1 MNYMKWTN
9 FMYMSI
15 FDVENKQSLKMNA
28 LFGSDIRILF
38 KSLIWNYLAQ
48 KIIYIYTCM
57 LYKYILFEY
66 IDKIKNN
73 NKKLTVSLWP
83 LTVDCWQCPGV
94 RYSWGT
100 WRWTSPTVNTP
111 SWPRGTRVSTSRP
124 CSAGSTVITRTDA
137 PGRRRNVTS
146 PTENRMWERNNL
158 MHVHNKQFLEMLIF
172 VYFLMIFYAWP

>member
-1 MNYMKWTN
+1 
-9 FMYMSI
+9 MSI
-15 FDVENKQSLKMNA
+15 F
-28 LFGSDIRILF
+28 
-38 KSLIWNYLAQ
+38 YLS
-48 KIIYIYTCM
+48 
-57 LYKYILFEY
+57 KYIKF
-66 IDKIKNN
+66 
-73 NKKLTVSLWP
+73 KKKTNSEFVTS
-83 LTVDCWQCPGV
+83 DCWQCPGV

-146 PTENRMWERNNL
+146 PTENRTWERNNL

-172 VYFLMIFYAWP
+172 VYFFNDFLCVTVEKKPWMIVLTFRVYKQDQEGDAQDVQNSQLSHVR

>member
-1 MNYMKWTN
+1 MELFGTENNKYIYIN
-9 FMYMSI
+9 VCYISI
-15 FDVENKQSLKMNA
+15 F
-28 LFGSDIRILF
+28 
-38 KSLIWNYLAQ
+38 YLS
-48 KIIYIYTCM
+48 IYIK
-57 LYKYILFEY
+57 LK
-66 IDKIKNN
+66 K
-73 NKKLTVSLWP
+73 NKKQTVSLWP

-111 SWPRGTRVSTSRP
+111 SWPRGTRASTSRP

>member
-1 MNYMKWTN
+1 M
-9 FMYMSI
+9 
-15 FDVENKQSLKMNA
+15 E
-28 LFGSDIRILF
+28 LFGTE
-38 KSLIWNYLAQ
+38 NN
-48 KIIYIYTCM
+48 IYTCTCM

-66 IDKIKNN
+66 IYKIK
-73 NKKLTVSLWP
+73 KKTNSEFVTS
-83 LTVDCWQCPGV
+83 DCWQCPGV

-111 SWPRGTRVSTSRP
+111 SWPRGTRASTLRP